1 MTKLATITLSRSRD
15 IPFNKLILSQANVRK
30 TKAGVSIEEL
40 SEDIA
45 RRTLLQSLS
54 VRAVLD
60 AGGAETGMFEVPAGG
75 RRYRALERL
84 VKQKRLARNALIPC
98 VVRTDGMAEEDSLAE
113 NVQRAPLHPLDQFRA
128 FKTMADNGLGEDEI
142 AAAFFTTTAVVRQRL
157 RLAAVAPALLD
168 VYAEEGMTLD
178 QLMAFTVNPD
188 PERQVQVWEAIQKT
202 YNRDGYR
209 IRQMLTERAIRASD
223 RRAQF
228 VLDDYLAADGMIMRD
243 LFNADQ
249 GGWLQ
254 DPALLERLVIARLQ
268 RLADTLS
275 AEGWKWVETAVDFPY
290 GHTTGLRHVPGQPLA
305 VTEAESATIAALVA
319 EQQGYEEKYAQ
330 VGEYP
335 DAVDLRLGEIET
347 ALEALNARPRT
358 YDPDEIAIAGVF
370 ISIDSRGEPRIERGY
385 VRAEDEP
392 VVDIADTDAPQD
404 RDDEATP
411 ADDTGAEAE
420 ADLAREPLDDNT
432 EEPGRLLPDRLVS
445 DMTTHRTLALR
456 EALANQP
463 DLAFLTVLH
472 ALCLNVFSRGAF
484 DSCVEIEAK
493 TIQFAQQPDGLANA
507 PCAVAI
513 AARHQ
518 AWAEQLP
525 SNPAQMWATL
535 EAFDS
540 DSRQAL
546 FAHCAGQTVN
556 ALVEPWNKRPRAIAH
571 ADTLAQALALD
582 MTAAGWTPTAQ
593 AFFGRISKARML
605 EAVRE
610 AKGDRAAE
618 SIAHLKKDDMASA
631 AAGLVEGS
639 GWLPAPLRTRP
650 LIEASVPAALQGADD
665 PTADEAEAPSAVKDG
680 ETAMEGA
687 GALSD
692 DQSASP
698 EPHAVAAE

>member
-128 FKTMADNGLGEDEI
+128 FKTMADNGLSEDEI

-168 VYAEEGMTLD
+168 VYAEEGMTLE

-209 IRQMLTERAIRASD
+209 IRQMLTERAVRASD

-228 VLDDYLAADGMIMRD
+228 VLDDYLAADGMVMRD

-290 GHTTGLRHVPGQPLA
+290 GHTTGLRYVAGQPLA

-347 ALEALNARPRT
+347 ALEALQERPRT
-358 YDPDEIAIAGVF
+358 YDPDEVALAGVF
-370 ISIDSRGEPRIERGY
+370 ISIDSSGEPRIERGY
-385 VRAEDEP
+385 VRPEDEP
-392 VVDIADTDAPQD
+392 VVETADADAPED
-404 RDDEATP
+404 ADDEAAP
-411 ADDTGAEAE
+411 ADNTDAEVQ
-420 ADLAREPLDDNT
+420 LAREPLDDDP
-432 EEPGRLLPDRLVS
+432 EEPGHLLPDRLVS
-445 DMTTHRTLALR
+445 DLTTHRTLALR

-463 DLAFLTVLH
+463 DLAFLAVLH

-484 DSCVEIEAK
+484 DSCLEIQAK
-493 TIQFAQQPDGLANA
+493 TVQFAQQPDGLANA

-513 AARHQ
+513 AARHK

-525 SNPAQMWATL
+525 SNPAQMWTAL
-535 EAFDS
+535 QGFDS

-556 ALVEPWNKRPRAIAH
+556 ALVEPWNKRPRATAH

-582 MTAAGWTPTAQ
+582 MTAAGWAPTAG
-593 AFFGRISKARML
+593 AFFGRISKDRML

-610 AKGDRAAE
+610 AKGDKAAE

-650 LIEASVPAALQGADD
+650 LVQASVPAAFQGDGD
-665 PTADEAEAPSAVKDG
+665 PTADDAPAPSAVKDG
-680 ETAMEGA
+680 ETAMEPDA
-687 GALSD
+687 PLPD